1 MTNQAYGQF
10 CGVARALEV
19 VGEPWALLM
28 VRDLCVTPKSFEQ
41 LRSGL
46 PRISSGD
53 LSARLEELEHFGVI
67 RRRGPF
73 EPAASA
79 TYELTEYG
87 RELEDI
93 LMRLGRWGAR
103 TLGGPRRE
111 EIVTVDS
118 MVTALRALFRPEAA
132 RGLRASYMIHFG
144 GMFTIHAHVDGASI
158 EVGKGPIPDADLII
172 ETGPALKALMAG
184 EMSPREAIE
193 SGGVRLDGD
202 PGLLAWFVELFHIAP
217 APVQRSGENGRQ
229 PARIRASQPSPDLN
243 GFATP
248 VGAFG

>member
-28 VRDLCVTPKSFEQ
+28 VRDLCVTPKSFEE
-41 LRSGL
+41 LRLGL
-46 PRISSGD
+46 PRIAPGD
-53 LSARLEELEHFGVI
+53 LSARLEELEHFGVV
-67 RRRGPF
+67 RRHGPS

-87 RELEDI
+87 MELEDI
-93 LMRLGRWGAR
+93 VMRLGRWGAR
-103 TLGGPRRE
+103 TLGGPRRDE
-111 EIVTVDS
+111 VVTVDA
-118 MVTALRALFRPEAA
+118 MCMALRALFRPEAA
-132 RGLRASYMIHFG
+132 RGLQASYMIHFG
-144 GMFTIHAHVDGASI
+144 DMFTIHARIDGARI
-158 EVGKGPIPDADLII
+158 EVGKGPIPDADLVI
-172 ETGPALKALMAG
+172 EAGPALKSLMAG

-217 APVQRSGENGRQ
+217 APVQRSAGRGGQ
-229 PARIRASQPSPDLN
+229 PARIRASHPSPDLN

-248 VGAFG
+248 VGAYG